1 MARANVAASEYAAR
15 IEIRAQ
21 DVTQLDEAGAYTLA
35 WLATP
40 FMARPVAEAAL
51 DRLAAALAPNGY
63 LVAGLFAMPPDKAE
77 AAFTALRIIRS
88 GGHIWDTADMEQQLV
103 ARGFVEVETCLL
115 PPTCFVIGRRR

>member
-1 MARANVAASEYAAR
+1 
-15 IEIRAQ
+15 
-21 DVTQLDEAGAYTLA
+21 
-35 WLATP
+35 
-40 FMARPVAEAAL
+40 
-51 DRLAAALAPNGY
+51 
-63 LVAGLFAMPPDKAE
+63 MPPDKAE